1 MSHIINFESLHSL
14 NLVTLPSAFRA
25 LLHKYGQEN
34 EIDINILAK
43 TTITRSFEPA
53 VSELW
58 DKLPHSEL
66 ASDELDEA
74 DEVLL
79 ADEDLGQLIS
89 RLKAMEGGQQ
99 SIVEFAVMLSEAL
112 FIRGGLTSEHMSAEL
127 HEFLKL
133 IGFEIIT
140 LRRLSNT
147 ELNRGGDDVLNL
159 LDSLSDKI
167 AAYINNNPLSA
178 VDREILTE
186 QRQHIERAYRL
197 EFWSQIN
204 NGNDSLKAA

>member
-1 MSHIINFESLHSL
+1 MSQIINFESLHSL

-25 LLHKYGQEN
+25 LLKRYGQEN
-34 EIDINILAK
+34 EIDINVLAK
-43 TTITRSFEPA
+43 TTISRSLEPA

-58 DKLPHSEL
+58 DKLPHREL
-66 ASDELDEA
+66 GSVEPDEA
-74 DEVLL
+74 EEVLL
-79 ADEDLGQLIS
+79 ADQDLDQLIS
-89 RLKAMEGGQQ
+89 RLEAMEGGHR

-112 FIRGGLTSEHMSAEL
+112 FIRGGLTNEHMSSEL

-133 IGFEIIT
+133 IGHEILT
-140 LRRLSNT
+140 LRKLSNT
-147 ELNRGGDDVLNL
+147 DLNREGDEVLNL

-167 AAYINNNPLSA
+167 TEYINNNPLST
-178 VDREILTE
+178 VDREVLAE

-197 EFWSQIN
+197 EFWSQFK